1 MPSPR
6 PTADIRLTLILV
18 FGTAIHAAETG
29 ILVFGTITVLAITPF
44 AYYRFSNQ
52 QFVAGLVDVLIQ
64 LCIGAVAL
72 YAWRG
77 GNLDRA
83 GWAVSIFNSIG
94 CVLVGQLVGL
104 PGALWLYPVLL
115 SNFLLAPRR
124 TAVVISLLA
133 VGALSFNDAL
143 GSLANALSFVLTAAM
158 VSLFAYI
165 FSNRA
170 DAQRQLLEVLAT
182 RDPLTGAINRR
193 GFEREIEPAMA
204 AAIRDGTPLGLA
216 VLDLDGFKQVNDQ
229 NGHEAG
235 DAVLVQF
242 ARIVRGQIRKSDH
255 LLRIGGDEF
264 VLVLPGA
271 DAGTLA
277 RITESV
283 RQRVHER
290 LRCGEHAVTVSIGA
304 APLLPGESM
313 RDWLHRADTA
323 MYLAKREGCNR
334 VVVDRG

>member
-6 PTADIRLTLILV
+6 ATADIRQTLILV
-18 FGTAIHAAETG
+18 FG
-29 ILVFGTITVLAITPF
+29 VITVLAITPF

-52 QFVAGLVDVLIQ
+52 QVVAGLVDVLIQ

-83 GWAVSIFNSIG
+83 GWLVSIFNSIG
-94 CVLVGQLVGL
+94 CVLVGELVGL
-104 PGALWLYPVLL
+104 PGVLWLYPVLL
-115 SNFLLAPRR
+115 CNFLLATRR
-124 TAVVISLLA
+124 TAVVISALA
-133 VGALSFNDAL
+133 ILALAFNDAL
-143 GSLANALSFVLTAAM
+143 DSLANALSFVLTAAM

-170 DAQRQLLEVLAT
+170 DAQRRLLEGLAT

-193 GFEREIEPAMA
+193 GLEHEIELAMELA
-204 AAIRDGTPLGLA
+204 VRDDVPLGLA

-235 DAVLVQF
+235 DTVLVQF

-255 LLRIGGDEF
+255 LFRLGGDEF
-264 VLVLPGA
+264 ALLLPGA
-271 DAGTLA
+271 DADALQ
-277 RITESV
+277 RVMESV
-283 RQRVHER
+283 RHAVEER
-290 LRCGEHAVTVSIGA
+290 LRCGERKVTVSIGA
-304 APLLPGESM
+304 APLLPSEAM

-334 VVVDRG
+334 VVVDNG